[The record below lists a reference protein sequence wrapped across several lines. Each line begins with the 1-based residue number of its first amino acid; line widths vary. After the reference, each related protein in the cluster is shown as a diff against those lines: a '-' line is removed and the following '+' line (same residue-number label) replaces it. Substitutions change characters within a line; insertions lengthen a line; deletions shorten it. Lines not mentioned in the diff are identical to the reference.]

1 MFFRSVL
8 FSLFTLAVATL
19 PARAQQTGSDI
30 QVGGVFSAKEIPVTV
45 EANDA
50 QVGALARAAF
60 SAHGAYRVVAS
71 GNARIQLRKVS
82 DTSIAVTCQSGGAQT
97 EQTVSGGDWVEATL
111 RACDAAVVVTGRSQN
126 LRPFFAGRLAFVS
139 DRTGKKEI
147 YSSDLFLQSVRPL
160 TNLNSISITP
170 HWVRGG
176 QEVLFTTYHN
186 NNFTDI
192 YAVNVASRQ
201 LRDVVVGVRGTTI
214 GAVSNPVN
222 GDLAFASS
230 ARGNMDIYTAN
241 ASGKNTKALARTDG
255 VESDPSWAVNGSEL
269 YFTSGPNGRPSIH
282 VIGTSGGTPRRIAT
296 PGYGYATEPAANPV
310 ETGKIAF
317 TFQRNGVFGIGIVDT
332 RTGEVKAI
340 TKAGSFMHPTWCADG
355 RHLVATQV
363 AGQANSLV
371 LLDSETGKTAR
382 LSPAQM
388 ANCTEADYLAAP

>member
-1 MFFRSVL
+1 M
-8 FSLFTLAVATL
+8 L
-19 PARAQQTGSDI
+19 PASAQRTGEDI
-30 QVGGVFSAKEIPVTV
+30 RIDGSFSSKEIPVAV
-45 EANDA
+45 ESNDA
-50 QVGALARAAF
+50 QVAALARAAF
-60 SAHGAYRVVAS
+60 NAHGAYRVVAAGS
-71 GNARIQLRKVS
+71 ARIQLRKLS
-82 DTSIAVTCQSGGAQT
+82 DTSVAVTCQAGGGQT

-111 RACDAAVVVTGRSQN
+111 RACDVAVVATGRSQN

-147 YSSDLFLQSVRPL
+147 YGSDLFLQAVRPL

-192 YAVNVASRQ
+192 YAVNVASRE

-241 ASGKNTKALARTDG
+241 AAGKNTRVLARTDG
-255 VESDPSWAVNGSEL
+255 VESDPAWAANGREL

-310 ETGKIAF
+310 DAGKVAF
-317 TFQRNGVFGIGIVDT
+317 TFQRGGFGIGVVDT
-332 RTGEVKAI
+332 RIGEVRVI
-340 TKAGSFMHPTWCADG
+340 TKAGSFMHPVWCADG

-363 AGQANSLV
+363 AGRANSLV
-371 LLDSETGKTAR
+371 LVDSETGKTTR

-388 ANCTEADYLAAP
+388 ANCSEADYLAAP